1 MSKTFDET
9 LALRNVDLDLLG
21 GEIHALCGQNGSG
34 KSTIIK
40 ILAAYHH
47 PDHGATLTIDGQEVG
62 LPLTPGQPEK
72 LGVRVVHQDLGLA
85 LDLTVLD
92 NLFVDGYP
100 RNRLGL
106 VRWSAARRD
115 AREVLRAFDLDVDLD
130 VRVENLNPAQRAV
143 LAIARAMKDRAG
155 DDAATRVLILD
166 EPTAH
171 LPMSDVKRMMQAVHA
186 ARSRGV
192 AIVIVTHRLEE
203 VLEYADRVTILRDGA
218 LIETRMAEGLDHDS
232 LIELL
237 LGRALGN
244 QYPVVKQSRGR
255 SLLELRGY
263 SCGAAENVDMVVHE
277 GEIVG
282 VTGLIGAGFEDLPYG
297 IFGAT
302 ESAGELLL
310 KDAPLAVRR
319 PSDAVSAGLALVPSE
334 RIGQAGVASASLTE
348 NLTLPNLHGRRQGPF
363 IDGRRER
370 AFANEVLVRYDVRP
384 AGPAGRPLSVL
395 SGGNQQKLL
404 MAKWLEMAPLVLLL
418 HEPTQGVDVG
428 SRRQLFDLI
437 VDHAERGSGVLLASA
452 DGADL
457 AALCHRV
464 LVFRNGA
471 VAAELHGA
479 DLTEDRIAEACLR
492 DSVVAAEP
500 GDLTH
505 A

>member
-1 MSKTFDET
+1 MSKSFGET
-9 LALRNVDLDLLG
+9 RALKDVDLDLLG

-47 PDHGATLTIDGQEVG
+47 PDQGARLVIDGEEVG
-62 LPLTPGQPEK
+62 LPLAPGQPEK
-72 LGVRVVHQDLGLA
+72 LGIRIVHQDLGLA

-100 RNRLGL
+100 RNRVGF
-106 VRWSAARRD
+106 VEWSAARRE
-115 AREVLRAFDLDVDLD
+115 AREVLRAFELDVDLD
-130 VRVENLNPAQRAV
+130 AHVESLNPAQRAV
-143 LAIARAMKDRAG
+143 LAIARAMKDHAG
-155 DDAATRVLILD
+155 HAATRVLILD

-171 LPMSDVKRMMQAVHA
+171 LPMADVKRMMSAVYA
-186 ARSRGV
+186 ARGQGV

-203 VLEYADRVTILRDGA
+203 VLEYADRVTVLRDGA
-218 LIETRMAEGLDHDS
+218 LIETRVLRGLDHDS

-244 QYPVVKQSRGR
+244 QYPVVNESRSR
-255 SLLELRGY
+255 PLLELRGY
-263 SCGAAENVDMVVHE
+263 SCGSAEDVDLVIHE

-302 ESAGELLL
+302 ESDGEVLL
-310 KDAPLAVRR
+310 DANPLVVRR
-319 PSDAVSAGLALVPSE
+319 PSDAVNAGLALVPAE
-334 RIGQAGVASASLTE
+334 RIGQAGVASLSLIE
-348 NLTLPNLHGRRQGPF
+348 NLTLPNLYGRRRGPF
-363 IDGRRER
+363 IDGRCER
-370 AFANEVLVRYDVRP
+370 AFAREVLTRYDVRP
-384 AGPAGRPLSVL
+384 AGSAGRPLSVL

-404 MAKWLEMAPLVLLL
+404 MAKWLEMSPSVLLL

-437 VDHAERGSGVLLASA
+437 ADHADRGSGVLLASA

-464 LVFRNGA
+464 LVFRNGS
-471 VAAELHGA
+471 VVAELHGS
-479 DLTEDRIAEACLR
+479 DLTEDLIAEACLR
-492 DSVVAAEP
+492 DP
-500 GDLTH
+500 GMTLNSSDNS
-505 A
+505 AMC